1 MKILITNIASVT
13 AISIV
18 KILKRGKITDLHIWG
33 TETQKYGYNSGSMIV
48 EHYIQVPEVSSD
60 SYVQNIIEICQKY
73 NINVLIPI
81 LDEELY
87 LFSKFRLQN
96 YVKILLPDVKIIE
109 LFRNKFLASTELNNI
124 HPGISPQ
131 IYYDMSSVDCEKVII
146 RKKQSIGSQGIIVK
160 DKKQLSFSDFNNPEY
175 FVQRYVEGTEYT
187 VDILADSY
195 GNIKLIIPRK
205 RLQIKNGVSTKV
217 EITNDREIID
227 LCRLIYD
234 KYCIPGLSNMQF
246 IKKDSRIYFIEM
258 NMRFAGMGI
267 AGILASYDYIS
278 DYILYLICNRD
289 LGDFANNMKKIKWG
303 AVICRY
309 YEETVLM
316 Q

>member
-18 KILKRGKITDLHIWG
+18 KILKRGNITDLHIWG
-33 TETQKYGYNSGSMIV
+33 TEAQRYGYNSGSMII

-73 NINVLIPI
+73 NIDVLIPI

-87 LFSKFRLQN
+87 LFSKSKLQN
-96 YVKILLPDVKIIE
+96 IVKILLPDVEIIE
-109 LFRNKFLASTELNNI
+109 LFRNKLLASTELNNM

-146 RKKQSIGSQGIIVK
+146 RKKRSIGSQGIIVK
-160 DKKQLSFSDFNNPEY
+160 DKKHLSFSDFNNPEY
-175 FVQRYVEGTEYT
+175 FIQRYVEGTEYT

-205 RLQIKNGVSTKV
+205 RLQIKNGVSTKA
-217 EITNDREIID
+217 EIINDREIID

-234 KYCIPGLSNMQF
+234 KYCIPGLSNIQF
-246 IKKDSRIYFIEM
+246 IKKDNRIYFIEM

-278 DYILYLICNRD
+278 DYILYLTYNGD
-289 LGDFANNMKKIKWG
+289 LGDFTNNMKKIKWG
-303 AVICRY
+303 SVICRY